1 MRLPPMCVGVKPQYA
16 IVVVLFL
23 LLVTSLRAQQ
33 DTKPETGKLEGISGV
48 RTAESK
54 AILAGQLLHRVDP
67 TYSKEAR
74 KRKLEGQ
81 VILRATIQQDGT
93 VGNISVV
100 SGEVMLAESAVDAV
114 REWRFEP
121 YTQDGMPI
129 KVLQN
134 LSFTFARDKKI
145 AEFDPNLTAPI
156 IPSEAAIIA
165 RTPQKSST
173 PETAFRVG
181 GGVTAPK
188 AIFAPDP
195 AYDKEARKAKY
206 QGTCLLSMIVGAD
219 GVPRDIKVVRAL
231 GKGLDEKAVE
241 TVGKWKF
248 EPATKDGKPVA
259 VVINVEI
266 NFRLY

>member
-1 MRLPPMCVGVKPQYA
+1 MGIAVKPRYA
-16 IVVVLFL
+16 IVVVLCA
-23 LLVTSLRAQQ
+23 LLVTSLPAQQ
-33 DTKPETGKLEGISGV
+33 DAKPETGELEGISSV

-67 TYSKEAR
+67 IYSKEAR

-81 VILRATIQQDGT
+81 VTLRATIGRDGT

-100 SGEVMLAESAVDAV
+100 SGDLLLAESAIDAV

-121 YTQDGMPI
+121 YTQDGIPI
-129 KVLQN
+129 DVVQN

-145 AEFDPNLTAPI
+145 AQFDANLTAPL
-156 IPSEAAIIA
+156 IPSESATVA
-165 RTPQKSST
+165 RTAQKTST

-181 GGVTAPK
+181 GRVTAPK

-206 QGTCLLSMIVGAD
+206 QGTCLLGMIVGAD
-219 GVPRDIKVVRAL
+219 GVPRDIKVLRGI

-241 TVGKWKF
+241 AVRRWKF

-259 VVINVEI
+259 VVINVEVS
-266 NFRLY
+266 FRLY